1 MYKELNDLLAKAK
14 NGDVSS
20 GEEIVERVQGLIFN
34 SIQRYYNDRNEYE
47 DLIQEGNLVVLQA
60 IVDFDESRGVYFLGY
75 LKTML
80 KYTYLNKHKNKRHLS
95 LNVAVGDDAESQW
108 IDMLESDDD
117 SILDQLL
124 IIEEA
129 SELKDALEKLTD
141 RQREVVIAYYLERL
155 SINDISKRL
164 GITYRTV
171 VNTKTR
177 ALEKLKDSLTTE
189 SIS

>member
-1 MYKELNDLLAKAK
+1 MYKELNELLIKAK
-14 NGDVSS
+14 NGDTDSAAQ
-20 GEEIVERVQGLIFN
+20 ILNRVQGLIFN

-60 IVDFDESRGVYFLGY
+60 IEDFDESRGVYFLGY

-80 KYTYLNKHKNKRHLS
+80 KYTYLNKHNIKRHLS
-95 LNVAVGDDAESQW
+95 LNVAVGDDGENEW
-108 IDMLESDDD
+108 VDVLESDEEG
-117 SILDQLL
+117 
-124 IIEEA
+124 IIERLLKIEAA

-141 RQREVVIAYYLERL
+141 RQREVIMAYYFQRL

-177 ALEKLKDSLTTE
+177 ALEKLRE
-189 SIS
+189 WM